1 MKSPF
6 PCMDPYLEMRW
17 SDVHSRL
24 NIYASDAINPLLPPG
39 LLARSE
45 ERAIVASDEVDLR
58 DIGPDVS
65 VYEHELT
72 EPTWETGGTA
82 TVVADIVCVHLPKR
96 EIKQRFLEIRDARS
110 GGRVITVIEFVSP
123 SNKRPGDGLTKY
135 RQKQNECRNGDVNL
149 VEIDL
154 TRAGDRSLIM
164 PVDCLKRKDRTTYQA
179 WVSRAGELEKGWA
192 CRLPLTQRLPAVPIP
207 LRPTDRDVLLD
218 LQPLIDQIYE
228 KGRYA
233 EDTDYSEP
241 LRPPLSPAEAE
252 WAAKLIA
259 SQPNKTVRDSPRGHE

>member
-6 PCMDPYLEMRW
+6 PGMDPYLELRW

-24 NIYASDAINPLLPPG
+24 NIYASDALNPLLPPG
-39 LLARSE
+39 LLAWSE
-45 ERAIVASDEVDLR
+45 ERSIVASDEGELR
-58 DIGPDVS
+58 DIAPDVS
-65 VYEHELT
+65 VLERGLV
-72 EPTWETGGTA
+72 EPTWDTA
-82 TVVADIVCVHLPKR
+82 GVATAVAEIVCVHLRKR

-110 GGRVITVIEFVSP
+110 SGRVITVIEFVSP
-123 SNKRPGDGLTKY
+123 TNKRRGDGLTKY
-135 RQKQNECRNGDVNL
+135 QQKQQECRDADVNL

-164 PVDCLKRKDRTTYQA
+164 PVDYLKQKDRTTYQA

-218 LQPLIDQIYE
+218 LQSVIDQIYE
-228 KGRYA
+228 KGRYS
-233 EDTDYSEP
+233 EDIDYSEP
-241 LRPPLSPAEAE
+241 LRPPSSMADAE
-252 WAAKLIA
+252 WAAKLLT
-259 SQPNKTVRDSPRGHE
+259 QKENRR